1 MPDLFRKKSLEHA
14 QSPEDLREYIRITTP
29 PVWLALLASV
39 VLLLGVLAWSILG
52 TVSITDDLGNEKE
65 IHPITFVTN

>member
-14 QSPEDLREYIRITTP
+14 QSPDDLNEYIRITTP
-29 PVWLALLASV
+29 PVWLALLASLF
-39 VLLLGVLAWSILG
+39 LLLGILAWSIFG
-52 TVSITDDLGNEKE
+52 TVTVSDDSGNEKA